1 MAVYRLHRKEWEKG
15 HRPLTKA
22 ADSGTKR
29 KRGEKKEHEDP
40 GVDKAGNDDGEVV
53 IAKKQFPGG
62 GRKGV
67 SSGLTTIIRRGG
79 NEKGGTTGEKTK
91 WWKELSAGSSKGSVR
106 L

>member
-15 HRPLTKA
+15 HKQLTKA
-22 ADSGTKR
+22 ADSGMKR

-40 GVDKAGNDDGEVV
+40 GVNEAGDDDGEDMK
-53 IAKKQFPGG
+53 AKKQFPGG

-67 SSGLTTIIRRGG
+67 SSGLTTVIRRGG
-79 NEKGGTTGEKTK
+79 NGKGGTTGEKTK
-91 WWKELSAGSSKGSVR
+91 WWKELAGSSKGSLR